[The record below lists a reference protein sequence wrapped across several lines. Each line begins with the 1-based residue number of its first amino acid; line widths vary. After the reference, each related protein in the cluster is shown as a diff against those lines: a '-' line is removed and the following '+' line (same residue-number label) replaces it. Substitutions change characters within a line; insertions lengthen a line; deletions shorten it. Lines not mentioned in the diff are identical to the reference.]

1 MFYSA
6 TIRPTTQ
13 PERIR
18 SVTIPDSVDLLAG
31 VPLMVVVPALVEL
44 AKRQGMPTR
53 YAGLASIAFT
63 TLLLALAGFA
73 LDPHLE
79 AADPARWLVGG
90 IVYGLAAAGLYSQR
104 ATLTRSTS
112 GDSQSPVS

>member
-1 MFYSA
+1 VS
-6 TIRPTTQ
+6 
-13 PERIR
+13 
-18 SVTIPDSVDLLAG
+18 IPDSVDLLAG

-53 YAGLASIAFT
+53 YAGLAAIAFAT
-63 TLLLALAGFA
+63 VLLALAGFA

-79 AADPARWLVGG
+79 PADPARWLVGG

-104 ATLTRSTS
+104 ATLTRPSAES
-112 GDSQSPVS
+112 PESPV

>member
-1 MFYSA
+1 M
-6 TIRPTTQ
+6 
-13 PERIR
+13 
-18 SVTIPDSVDLLAG
+18 TIPDSLDLLAG

-53 YAGLASIAFT
+53 YAGLAAIAAA

-79 AADPARWLVGG
+79 PADPARWLVGG
-90 IVYGLAAAGLYSQR
+90 IVYGLVAAGLYSQR
-104 ATLTRSTS
+104 ATITKPTP
-112 GDSQSPVS
+112 GEHESPVS